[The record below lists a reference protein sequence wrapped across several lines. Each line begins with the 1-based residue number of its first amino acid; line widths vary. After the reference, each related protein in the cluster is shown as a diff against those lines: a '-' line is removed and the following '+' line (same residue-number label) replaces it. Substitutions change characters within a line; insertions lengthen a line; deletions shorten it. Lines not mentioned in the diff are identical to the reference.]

1 MREKNPLKNFIYF
14 YNLVC
19 SKRQTESKRK
29 QSIHLEQHIF
39 NFFFFPGHLFSG
51 YSSKQC
57 CIAGVYNKIICFFF
71 STELINKCKLATAGS
86 FYE

>member
-1 MREKNPLKNFIYF
+1 MKEKNPLKNFIYF

-39 NFFFFPGHLFSG
+39 NFFFFPGHLSQG
-51 YSSKQC
+51 TAVNS
-57 CIAGVYNKIICFFF
+57 AALLGVITRSFVFFF
-71 STELINKCKLATAGS
+71 NRVDK
-86 FYE
+86 

>member
-1 MREKNPLKNFIYF
+1 MKEKNPLKNFIYF

-39 NFFFFPGHLFSG
+39 NFFSSQVT
-51 YSSKQC
+51 YSQGTAANSAALLGF
-57 CIAGVYNKIICFFF
+57 ITRSFVFF